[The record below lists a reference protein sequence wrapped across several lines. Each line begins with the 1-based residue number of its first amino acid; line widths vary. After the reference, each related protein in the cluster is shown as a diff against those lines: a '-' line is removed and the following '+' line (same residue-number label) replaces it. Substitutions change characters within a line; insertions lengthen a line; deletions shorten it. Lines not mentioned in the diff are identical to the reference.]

1 MRQPDHEYEERSFG
15 DIQRAIDFENSM
27 NDLESQLYYQH
38 LSPKEVAQ
46 QVLKATCQFYD
57 ADWCGLIQVDLD
69 LNLWTPFWWFNAG
82 ATDKTMLLTEE
93 YESAEFLDRWVQT
106 VRKGIPMVVP
116 DAEATKEAYPAEYNL
131 YQRLGIRSVIA
142 VSLEPRPVALL
153 AVRNPKRYIQQT
165 SMLRILAYVLLAS
178 YNEQKMLN
186 RLQMAYI
193 PTSIQSSKDIYVSL
207 FGELSIST
215 SKGVLKEADFSSPR
229 ISRLISYL
237 LISRKNAI
245 SPQEITQTL
254 WPDDLDNPAKNV
266 KGLIYRLRQKFNLIS
281 DEPLI
286 LSSASGYQLNPELHI
301 MTDYQRF
308 DELVSS
314 AVRAYEGYGAQ
325 RIATYLNNAGYRARS
340 GKCWHPG
347 SLRGMVGNLTYM
359 GVLRCGDA
367 RSELMPELQII
378 PQEEFEAAQR
388 IREDRSAHAAEE
400 AEHHVP
406 LRTRGQALLSNNVY
420 CGHCGAR
427 LALTTSR
434 KWRKLSDGTLDDTL
448 RIRYTCYGKLRKQT
462 DCTGQTGY
470 TMHILDEIIDK
481 MVRQIFSRLRGIP
494 KEQLITSRYAKETA
508 ERKNH
513 LQALQAERDK
523 AEKDL
528 LALKTEILAV
538 IKGESAFPKDTLAEM
553 IAAQEKKHTELDTLC
568 EEASAELERN
578 AELMANVSQL
588 YEELISYA
596 DLYDS
601 ASFEAKKMIVSQL
614 IRRVEVYRGYQI
626 HVDFNF
632 DLAQYLENS
641 DELAC

>member
-193 PTSIQSSKDIYVSL
+193 PTSIQSSKDIYKYV
-207 FGELSIST
+207 
-215 SKGVLKEADFSSPR
+215 
-229 ISRLISYL
+229 
-237 LISRKNAI
+237 
-245 SPQEITQTL
+245 
-254 WPDDLDNPAKNV
+254 
-266 KGLIYRLRQKFNLIS
+266 
-281 DEPLI
+281 
-286 LSSASGYQLNPELHI
+286 
-301 MTDYQRF
+301 
-308 DELVSS
+308 
-314 AVRAYEGYGAQ
+314 YEGYGAQ

-434 KWRKLSDGTLDDTL
+434 KWRKLPDGTLDDTL

-553 IAAQEKKHTELDTLC
+553 IAAQEKKHTELEALY

-614 IRRVEVYRGYQI
+614 IRRVDVYRGYQI

>member
-82 ATDKTMLLTEE
+82 ATDRTMLLTEE

-314 AVRAYEGYGAQ
+314 AVRASS
-325 RIATYLNNAGYRARS
+325 IINKVDILKNALDLYH
-340 GKCWHPG
+340 GKVLSSADGEHWLIQFSTKYHL
-347 SLRGMVGNLTYM
+347 SYM
-359 GVLRCGDA
+359 GAV
-367 RSELMPELQII
+367 SELLRQLDSLHSYDLLNQYAMKSLTIAPDNPKAYCWLIRSLKAQGMNELATN
-378 PQEEFEAAQR
+378 ELAA
-388 IREDRSAHAAEE
+388 AK
-400 AEHHVP
+400 EH
-406 LRTRGQALLSNNVY
+406 
-420 CGHCGAR
+420 
-427 LALTTSR
+427 LTTEE
-434 KWRKLSDGTLDDTL
+434 
-448 RIRYTCYGKLRKQT
+448 Y
-462 DCTGQTGY
+462 
-470 TMHILDEIIDK
+470 E
-481 MVRQIFSRLRGIP
+481 
-494 KEQLITSRYAKETA
+494 
-508 ERKNH
+508 
-513 LQALQAERDK
+513 
-523 AEKDL
+523 
-528 LALKTEILAV
+528 EILAF
-538 IKGESAFPKDTLAEM
+538 GT
-553 IAAQEKKHTELDTLC
+553 
-568 EEASAELERN
+568 N
-578 AELMANVSQL
+578 W
-588 YEELISYA
+588 
-596 DLYDS
+596 
-601 ASFEAKKMIVSQL
+601 
-614 IRRVEVYRGYQI
+614 
-626 HVDFNF
+626 
-632 DLAQYLENS
+632 
-641 DELAC
+641 

>member
-1 MRQPDHEYEERSFG
+1 M
-15 DIQRAIDFENSM
+15 
-27 NDLESQLYYQH
+27 
-38 LSPKEVAQ
+38 
-46 QVLKATCQFYD
+46 LKATCQFYD

-314 AVRAYEGYGAQ
+314 AVRASS
-325 RIATYLNNAGYRARS
+325 IINKVDILKNALDLYH
-340 GKCWHPG
+340 GKVLSSADGEHWLIQFSTKYHL
-347 SLRGMVGNLTYM
+347 SYM
-359 GVLRCGDA
+359 GAV
-367 RSELMPELQII
+367 SELLKQLDSLHSYDLLIQYAMKSLTIAPDNPKAYCWLIRSLKAQGMNELATN
-378 PQEEFEAAQR
+378 ELAA
-388 IREDRSAHAAEE
+388 AK
-400 AEHHVP
+400 EH
-406 LRTRGQALLSNNVY
+406 
-420 CGHCGAR
+420 
-427 LALTTSR
+427 LTTEE
-434 KWRKLSDGTLDDTL
+434 
-448 RIRYTCYGKLRKQT
+448 Y
-462 DCTGQTGY
+462 
-470 TMHILDEIIDK
+470 E
-481 MVRQIFSRLRGIP
+481 
-494 KEQLITSRYAKETA
+494 
-508 ERKNH
+508 
-513 LQALQAERDK
+513 
-523 AEKDL
+523 
-528 LALKTEILAV
+528 EILAF
-538 IKGESAFPKDTLAEM
+538 G
-553 IAAQEKKHTELDTLC
+553 
-568 EEASAELERN
+568 
-578 AELMANVSQL
+578 ANW
-588 YEELISYA
+588 
-596 DLYDS
+596 
-601 ASFEAKKMIVSQL
+601 
-614 IRRVEVYRGYQI
+614 
-626 HVDFNF
+626 
-632 DLAQYLENS
+632 
-641 DELAC
+641 